1 MNGMKVPLAI
11 ILAVAIQAIGL
22 VWYVSKIDSKVE
34 ILYSQYQESSQEAV
48 IENQV
53 RMRIDLQNVVDG
65 MATTTTQIEQLTQMV
80 EKVRKTN
87 TQLVNQNKNIKKNIT
102 NLKKQITDLKKDT
115 KKKKTTDKKVSWV
128 NQ

>member
-11 ILAVAIQAIGL
+11 ILAVAVQAIGL

-115 KKKKTTDKKVSWV
+115 KKKKTTDKKVS
-128 NQ
+128 